1 MKVNVM
7 SAMRFDMF
15 LHALDRLITPAS
27 DPKETVLA
35 VRRELANALRDEEF
49 RPSCVERILDG
60 LDPGKARWRL
70 PAIHRDR
77 TRGYAVCVFHWMPG
91 LTNTPH
97 RHDYWTV
104 TGVLHN
110 NLCFRTFQLAPD
122 QKTLLPDKTID
133 ASAGEVGYICTPCIH
148 NVANPSRAPSLSLHI
163 FNHPVIAQG
172 DIELVEF
179 ALEGTQP
186 QPGSRPDPTPSGTG
200 REALL
205 SVCAAMLA
213 QAPSA
218 TIMPMLDRIFALG
231 GARAKL
237 ATVKAMCAVDPS
249 HAAEKARAMSD
260 QIGGPLSDRLRR
272 ASEAVLRAPEPA
284 GADAPS
290 S

>member
-1 MKVNVM
+1 
-7 SAMRFDMF
+7 
-15 LHALDRLITPAS
+15 
-27 DPKETVLA
+27 
-35 VRRELANALRDEEF
+35 
-49 RPSCVERILDG
+49 
-60 LDPGKARWRL
+60 
-70 PAIHRDR
+70 
-77 TRGYAVCVFHWMPG
+77 VFHWVPG

-110 NLCFRTFQLAPD
+110 NLHFHTFQLAPD
-122 QKTLLPDKTID
+122 QKTLIPDKTID
-133 ASAGEVGYICTPCIH
+133 AWAGDVGYICTPCIH

-163 FNHPVIAQG
+163 FNHPGSAEGGV
-172 DIELVEF
+172 ELVEF

-186 QPGSRPDPTPSGTG
+186 QPGSRPVPTPTGVG

-213 QAPSA
+213 QAPGV

-237 ATVKAMCAVDPS
+237 AAVKAMCAIDPS
-249 HAAEKARAMSD
+249 HAAERARAMSG
-260 QIGGPLSDRLRR
+260 QIEGPLSDRLRR
-272 ASEAVLRAPEPA
+272 VSEAVLRAPEPA

-290 S
+290 A